1 MEEYEKEAAK
11 IFPGL
16 RPVLDVCCGGR
27 LFYYEPDA
35 RIVTFMD
42 KRRGEFKV
50 GEGREIKVF
59 PDMLGDFTRLPWV
72 DGGKFFGFSLVVFDP
87 PHLIKAGPKS
97 FMRAKY
103 GVIGKEWKEKI
114 TKGFEECFRVM
125 RQNGVLVFK
134 WSTVDIP
141 MEEVLRCSPYKPLL
155 GDKRGHTRWIIFI
168 KCKELE
174 RREGNEKRIEG

>member
-103 GVIGKEWKEKI
+103 GV
-114 TKGFEECFRVM
+114 M

-174 RREGNEKRIEG
+174 RREGNEKRIEGNEKRIEG